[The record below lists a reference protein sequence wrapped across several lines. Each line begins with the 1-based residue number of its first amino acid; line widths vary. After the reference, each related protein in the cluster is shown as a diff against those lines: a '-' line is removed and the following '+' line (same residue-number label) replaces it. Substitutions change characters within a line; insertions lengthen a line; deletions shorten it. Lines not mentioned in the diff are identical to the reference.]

1 MRNKRKKDK
10 VLRIFVVLIILIIG
24 IYFGYNK
31 LLNNHNNISSDSKVN
46 VDDNNHSTSISLI
59 MAGDNLINDKL
70 YNAAKKGD
78 GSYDFKSMY
87 SYIKDIVK
95 NYDLAYY
102 NQETILGGS
111 EIGVSSYPA
120 FNSPYEVGDATID
133 TGFNLVSLATNHTL
147 DRGEKAIINSLNY
160 WNNKSNVLTSGSYL
174 SNDDRNKVNIKEVNN
189 ITYTMLNYTYGTN
202 GIKVP
207 EGKEYL
213 VNIWPC
219 TGNNPDNDTKYQEYK
234 EVVKEDILRVR
245 DKVDLLIVAMH
256 FGVEYTHVPTNY
268 QIDMAEFLSSLG
280 VDIIIGTHPHVI
292 MPITYINDTLVIYS
306 LGNFLSAQDTNNDY
320 NTTVGLLSSIK
331 ITKNIDKDNNS
342 SIKLISKILEKHNIL
357 YDSSNLGKDALD
369 RIRKGD
375 KYDLILLDE
384 DMPYLSWNVIMKKLK
399 NIKGF
404 KIPVIILTK
413 NDGMNNIKEYKDV
426 GITDYILKPIDKDY
440 LMNKISKYLK

>member
-256 FGVEYTHVPTNY
+256 FGVEYTHVPTKY

-342 SIKLISKILEKHNIL
+342 SIKLSDLNNELIYTTNKDGYKIIPF
-357 YDSSNLGKDALD
+357 SNPD
-369 RIRKGD
+369 I
-375 KYDLILLDE
+375 
-384 DMPYLSWNVIMKKLK
+384 
-399 NIKGF
+399 
-404 KIPVIILTK
+404 
-413 NDGMNNIKEYKDV
+413 
-426 GITDYILKPIDKDY
+426 KDY
-440 LMNKISKYLK
+440 LNDYERVYNKYANIVRSIDSSININSLS

>member
-70 YNAAKKGD
+70 YNAAKKDD

-174 SNDDRNKVNIKEVNN
+174 SNNDRNKVNIKEVNN

-342 SIKLISKILEKHNIL
+342 SIKLSDLNNELIYTTNKDGYKIIPF
-357 YDSSNLGKDALD
+357 SNPD
-369 RIRKGD
+369 I
-375 KYDLILLDE
+375 
-384 DMPYLSWNVIMKKLK
+384 
-399 NIKGF
+399 
-404 KIPVIILTK
+404 
-413 NDGMNNIKEYKDV
+413 
-426 GITDYILKPIDKDY
+426 KDY
-440 LMNKISKYLK
+440 LNDYERVYNKYANIVRSIDSSININSLS

>member
-70 YNAAKKGD
+70 YNAAKKDD

-174 SNDDRNKVNIKEVNN
+174 SNNDRNKVNIKEVNN

-331 ITKNIDKDNNS
+331 ITKNIDKDNNF
-342 SIKLISKILEKHNIL
+342 SIKLSDLNNELIYTTNKDGYKIIPF
-357 YDSSNLGKDALD
+357 SNPD
-369 RIRKGD
+369 I
-375 KYDLILLDE
+375 
-384 DMPYLSWNVIMKKLK
+384 
-399 NIKGF
+399 
-404 KIPVIILTK
+404 
-413 NDGMNNIKEYKDV
+413 
-426 GITDYILKPIDKDY
+426 KDY
-440 LMNKISKYLK
+440 LNDYERVYNKYANIVRSIDSSININSLS

>member
-31 LLNNHNNISSDSKVN
+31 LLNNHNNINSDSKVN

-70 YNAAKKGD
+70 YNAAKKDD

-234 EVVKEDILRVR
+234 KVVKEDILRVR

-256 FGVEYTHVPTNY
+256 FGVEYTHVPTKY

-342 SIKLISKILEKHNIL
+342 SIKLSDLNNELIYTTNKDGYKIIPF
-357 YDSSNLGKDALD
+357 SNPD
-369 RIRKGD
+369 I
-375 KYDLILLDE
+375 
-384 DMPYLSWNVIMKKLK
+384 
-399 NIKGF
+399 
-404 KIPVIILTK
+404 
-413 NDGMNNIKEYKDV
+413 
-426 GITDYILKPIDKDY
+426 KDY
-440 LMNKISKYLK
+440 LNDYERVYNKYANIVRSIDSSININSLS